1 MKKYVTSSPIM
12 DDLSLYDDEKLC
24 EIRQNLI
31 DENIDKLPEF
41 VQDWIRPRRVIKADN
56 RRLVIAIRMVE
67 AIMVRRFIYL
77 HQHA

>member
-1 MKKYVTSSPIM
+1 MKKYCLPL
-12 DDLSLYDDEKLC
+12 DDLTLYDDEKLC

-31 DENIDKLPEF
+31 DGNNDKLPEF
-41 VQDWIRPRRVIKADN
+41 VQEWLKPRRVIKADN

-67 AIMVRRFIYL
+67 GIMVRRFTYL

>member
-1 MKKYVTSSPIM
+1 MKKYVTSSPLS
-12 DDLSLYDDEKLC
+12 DLSLYNDEKLC

-31 DENIDKLPEF
+31 DENNDKLPEF
-41 VQDWIRPRRVIKADN
+41 VRDWVKPRREIQGNN
-56 RRLVIAIRMVE
+56 RRLVIAVRMVE

>member
-12 DDLSLYDDEKLC
+12 DDLRLYNDEKLC

-31 DENIDKLPEF
+31 DGNNDKLPEF
-41 VQDWIRPRRVIKADN
+41 VQNWLKQRRVIKADN
-56 RRLVIAIRMVE
+56 RRVVIAIRMVE
-67 AIMVRRFIYL
+67 AIMVRRFTYL